1 MGIAEL
7 QQVTVTSDTTAELLD
22 LDMFTNY
29 TIFVE
34 AFTIAVGTRSESV
47 TVMTREYGQLPVE
60 FYQG

>member
-1 MGIAEL
+1 MGIAEV

-34 AFTIAVGTRSESV
+34 AFTIAVGARSESV
-47 TVMTREYGQLPVE
+47 TVMTREDGQLPVE
-60 FYQG
+60 YYQG

>member
-1 MGIAEL
+1 MGIAEV
-7 QQVTVTSDTTAELLD
+7 QQVTVTSGTTAELLD

-34 AFTIAVGTRSESV
+34 AFTIAVGARSESV
-47 TVMTREYGQLPVE
+47 TVMTREDGQLPVE